1 MSDVTS
7 VQSCMSMQSCISEG
21 SRNSN
26 KLIKLKI
33 NKSETVRRI
42 PVHRLNDEE
51 GISFEKLRKY
61 IVRYSPNGDEGVV
74 VKITYRDEDGDDVE
88 VSSCEELQDALDL
101 SSASTLQLHASVLSK
116 KLLAQRKLER
126 RSTEVL
132 NAFGSVLNFVCDTV
146 DTIAGGL
153 IPYPATKSSS
163 VFDPDFTHGRHTCD
177 GCGTCPIIG
186 YRWHAVN
193 VWNYDLCNRCKIT
206 RKADDDRHIIFKLAQ
221 VEADRNLKK
230 ITVKKNILQTQNQE
244 TQTQHPSQTNSTNTD
259 IDSLS
264 SSSPTVTRELGNNN
278 NDSHNA
284 DDVVVIENNTPE
296 QSSVTAPKET
306 LNKEKNAKEEE
317 DWDMIGEGET
327 DFEAIGSS
335 LFRQGLME

>member
-7 VQSCMSMQSCISEG
+7 VQSCMSEG
-21 SRNSN
+21 SRSSN

-42 PVHRLNDEE
+42 PVHRLNEEE
-51 GISFEKLRKY
+51 GVSFEKLRKY
-61 IVRYSPNGDEGVV
+61 IVRYSQNNEEEVV

-88 VSSCEELQDALDL
+88 VSSCEELQDALIL
-101 SSASTLQLHASVLSK
+101 CSVSTLQLHASVLSK
-116 KLLAQRKLER
+116 KILVQRKLER

-153 IPYPATKSSS
+153 IPYPVTESSS
-163 VFDPDFTHGRHTCD
+163 VFDLSFTHGRHTCD
-177 GCGTCPIIG
+177 ECGICPIIG

-206 RKADDDRHIIFKLAQ
+206 RKVDGNRDILFKLAQ

-230 ITVKKNILQTQNQE
+230 FTMKKNVLQTQNQE

-264 SSSPTVTRELGNNN
+264 SLTATQDFENKN
-278 NDSHNA
+278 NDSQKA
-284 DDVVVIENNTPE
+284 DDVIVIENNTPK
-296 QSSVTAPKET
+296 QSSVTASKET
-306 LNKEKNAKEEE
+306 LNKEKNTKEEE
-317 DWDMIGEGET
+317 EWDLIGQGET

-335 LFRQGLME
+335 LFRQGLM